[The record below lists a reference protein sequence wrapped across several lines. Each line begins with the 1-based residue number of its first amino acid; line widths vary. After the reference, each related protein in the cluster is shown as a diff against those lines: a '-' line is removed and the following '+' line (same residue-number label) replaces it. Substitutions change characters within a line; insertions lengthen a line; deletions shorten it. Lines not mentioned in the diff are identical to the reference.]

1 MSEIKKHKP
10 KADAVEYE
18 RRLMSI
24 QLWIVERHSYTIIIK
39 QIMDKGWSKSER
51 HAKRMIATARDRWI
65 DQEEEDI
72 KKKKHI
78 KVKQLEHT
86 IRSLKEEY
94 KGTPEGISAIVKVE
108 KEIIKLEGLATPIKI
123 EHTGNDGA
131 PIQVE
136 NLSNIDYTKLSSEVL
151 RQIANARIKTVI

>member
-1 MSEIKKHKP
+1 MSEPKKRKP

-24 QLWIVERHSYTIIIK
+24 QSWIVERYAYFVIIK
-39 QIMDKGWSKSER
+39 QIMDKGWSQSER
-51 HAKRMIATARDRWI
+51 HAKRMIAAARDRWVEH
-65 DQEEEDI
+65 EEEDI
-72 KKKKHI
+72 KKKRQI

-108 KEIIKLEGLATPIKI
+108 KEIIKLEALATPIKI

-136 NLSNIDYTKLSSEVL
+136 NISNIDYTKLSSEVL
-151 RQIANARIKTVI
+151 RQIANARIKTII